1 MNGKE
6 KLLYDIGVVS
16 FVVVDLGLYLDTHPT
31 DCKAMEY
38 YNHYNHIRK
47 QLMKEFSEKYYPLTM
62 DMAECSKEWKW
73 VMAPMPWEGECG

>member
-62 DMAECSKEWKW
+62 DMAECSKEWNKNTKF
-73 VMAPMPWEGECG
+73 

>member
-31 DCKAMEY
+31 DCKAMEF

-62 DMAECSKEWKW
+62 DLAECSKEWKW
-73 VMAPMPWEGECG
+73 GMAPMPWEGECG

>member
-16 FVVVDLGLYLDTHPT
+16 FVVVDLGLSLDTHPT

-73 VMAPMPWEGECG
+73 GMAPMPWEGECG

>member
-16 FVVVDLGLYLDTHPT
+16 FVVVDLGLYLDTHST

-73 VMAPMPWEGECG
+73 GMAPMPWEGECG

>member
-47 QLMKEFSEKYYPLTM
+47 QLMKEFSENTIL
-62 DMAECSKEWKW
+62 
-73 VMAPMPWEGECG
+73 

>member
-38 YNHYNHIRK
+38 YNHYNHII
-47 QLMKEFSEKYYPLTM
+47 
-62 DMAECSKEWKW
+62 
-73 VMAPMPWEGECG
+73 G